1 MSANLHHLQ
10 LFYYVAKAEGISAS
24 LRIIPYTIQQPAVSQ
39 QLKQLEK
46 ELGVVLFER
55 RPFSLTPAGEKLFH
69 FIAKFFDN
77 LENELTAVKSDSDI
91 RISFGCPMVISSNYL
106 PELISSIRK
115 EFGNILP
122 CVKELEGIDIF
133 GALLRREID
142 IALTLADVPPNKQ
155 LESVQIVSIPMSVI
169 VPKGHTFAQKGFWAK
184 SDLKKQQWICLQ
196 GNTGG
201 SAELIEGM
209 ALLGSTP
216 EFIVSTNSVE
226 AALNYVENGL
236 GLCMMAAPPQSLIE
250 KRNIAVV
257 DASEN
262 FGHVNLSIV
271 WSYECSTPQKLLT
284 YFINSCKTLVSKYM

>member
-24 LRIIPYTIQQPAVSQ
+24 LRTIPYPVQQPAVSQ

-55 RPFSLTPAGEKLFH
+55 RPFSLTPAGEKLFK
-69 FIAKFFDN
+69 FVSTFFDN
-77 LENELTAVKSDSDI
+77 LENELALVKNESGM
-91 RISFGCPMVISSNYL
+91 RVSFGCPMVISSNYL
-106 PELISSIRK
+106 PELISSMRDL
-115 EFGNILP
+115 FPNLLP

-133 GALLRREID
+133 GALFRRDID
-142 IALTLADVPPNKQ
+142 IALTLAEVPSNKQ
-155 LESVQIVSIPMSVI
+155 LDSLQIASIPMSII
-169 VPKGHTFAQKGFWAK
+169 VPEGHSFASKGFWAK

-201 SAELIEGM
+201 SSELTEGM
-209 ALLGSTP
+209 AILGATP
-216 EFIVSTNSVE
+216 DFTISTNSVE

-236 GLCMMAAPPQSLIE
+236 GLCMMAAPPKSLIE
-250 KRNIAVV
+250 NRKLAVV

-262 FGHVNLSIV
+262 FGTVELSVV
-271 WSYECSTPQKLLT
+271 WSHDCSVSQKLLKS
-284 YFINSCKTLVSKYM
+284 FIASCEALAKKYI